1 MRIGIITPAPPRS
14 RAGNRVTARR
24 WAALLRQLGH
34 RVRIAQEYTG
44 ENYDLLVALH
54 ARRSSRSIARFSRE
68 RPAAPLLVAL
78 TGTDLYRDLR
88 RSARA
93 RRSLD
98 LASRIVVLQPAALD
112 ELKDE
117 WRRKARVI
125 YQSVEPLPVEPQRG
139 RGESVRNRVADF
151 DICVVGHL
159 RAVKDPFRAAMAARL
174 LPPESRIR
182 ILHVGG
188 ALSAAMA
195 ARARREEQR
204 NRRYLW
210 LGEKSREATQ
220 HIIACSRLCVLSSK
234 MEGGANVLSE
244 AIAAATPVLAS
255 RIPGSVGILGHDYA
269 GYFEVGD
276 TRRLAALMA
285 RAELEGPFLDKLRA
299 QVERLKPLFLPA
311 REKRAWD
318 ELLCELLSQRRV

>member
-34 RVRIAQEYTG
+34 RVRIAQEYRG

-54 ARRSSRSIARFSRE
+54 ARRSFTSIARFSRE
-68 RPAAPLLVAL
+68 RPTAPLLVAL

-139 RGESVRNRVADF
+139 RGESARNRAADF
-151 DICVVGHL
+151 DVCVVGHL

-220 HIIACSRLCVLSSK
+220 HIIARSRLCVLSSK

-255 RIPGSVGILGHDYA
+255 HIPGSVGILGHDYA

-276 TRRLAALMA
+276 TRRLAALMT
-285 RAELEGPFLDKLRA
+285 RAELEVTFLDKLRA

-318 ELLCELLSQRRV
+318 ELLRELLSQRRG